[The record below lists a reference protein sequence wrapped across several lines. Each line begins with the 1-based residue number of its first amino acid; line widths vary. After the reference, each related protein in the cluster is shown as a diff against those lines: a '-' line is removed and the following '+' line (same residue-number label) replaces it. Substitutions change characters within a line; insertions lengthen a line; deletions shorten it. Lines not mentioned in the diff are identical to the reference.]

1 MGNAGFV
8 PLWFPSSTLF
18 ALFYLGVSWLKPNI
32 REKGTHIIEG
42 VAGELSFGS

>member
-8 PLWFPSSTLF
+8 PLWFLVVPF
-18 ALFYLGVSWLKPNI
+18 CPFYLGVSWLKPNI